1 MKRFLR
7 VYLLCIVLPA
17 LAVAWGGLRLLRID
31 ARNRAAIVADYRRLV
46 AERCAE
52 EFHEFVRFLLDP
64 FLDRLA
70 PAPDSDGRLAVLRD
84 LARNEPAVRAAF
96 LWREGEGCVW
106 PRRIGCTEEE
116 RRFLNRYEPLF
127 SGAVPWIAPAAP
139 ATGAPSGSAPPAAP
153 LRGFRPWASGDR
165 SDLLAWV
172 RVAPGEIAGFE
183 LETMWLLSMTG
194 RYRGNIVDGIAV
206 RNTFLRSDRT
216 AMPHESGEILD
227 ESGTVLVSSRYELAE
242 ASDLD
247 PAAEVALA
255 PFFPRWRLRIRSTAK
270 SLPFDRWTPD
280 SVLDGL
286 LDAPATRRALGAAL
300 LALVLLSLVA
310 GGYVLLRA
318 ARRERLDALRKT
330 DFVDNVSHELKTP
343 LAGIRLEAEL
353 LAEGRLPDGPR
364 RDRALR
370 SILSESD
377 RLERLVANL
386 LDFGRLE
393 RGRRKYAR
401 EPVDLVALLK
411 EMDIGVGG
419 RGCVALAD
427 PDAVRQILLNLLDNA
442 AKYAPGAPPE
452 VSVRAAENGVELVV
466 ADRGPGVP
474 RGLEEKVFERFFRAD
489 DALARCTNGSGLG
502 LSIARGLARGMGGDL
517 VCRAREGGGAEF
529 ILTLP
534 KG

>member
-7 VYLLCIVLPA
+7 VYLLCIALPA
-17 LAVAWGGLRLLRID
+17 LLLALFGAVQMRLIGEWLHWTEVEGLRSRAELAAARELSSVRDLLD
-31 ARNRAAIVADYRRLV
+31 RRLDRI
-46 AERCAE
+46 AACP
-52 EFHEFVRFLLDP
+52 DP
-64 FLDRLA
+64 ESRLA
-70 PAPDSDGRLAVLRD
+70 ALRELAGGDRF
-84 LARNEPAVRAAF
+84 VRAAF

-106 PRRIGCTEEE
+106 PRRTGSTEEE
-116 RRFLNRYEPLF
+116 RRFLNRYESLF
-127 SGAVPWIAPAAP
+127 GGAVPWVPPDPSAPAGTA
-139 ATGAPSGSAPPAAP
+139 SAPPT
-153 LRGFRPWASGDR
+153 RGYRAWASGDR
-165 SDLLAWV
+165 PELLAWV
-172 RVAPGEIAGFE
+172 RTAPGEIAGFE
-183 LETMWLLSMTG
+183 FEKMAWLADQQVAGFAPAVSL
-194 RYRGNIVDGIAV
+194 RGGNGPLAAE
-206 RNTFLRSDRT
+206 LR
-216 AMPHESGEILD
+216 D
-227 ESGTVLVSSRYELAE
+227 ESGAV
-242 ASDLD
+242 
-247 PAAEVALA
+247 LA
-255 PFFPRWRLRIRSTAK
+255 PSRLASSWSPCREAPLAPLFPHWLVRVAPADGIPLAHSWERLLLLAAAFF
-270 SLPFDRWTPD
+270 
-280 SVLDGL
+280 GL
-286 LDAPATRRALGAAL
+286 L
-300 LALVLLSLVA
+300 LLSLVA
-310 GGYVLLRA
+310 GGFLLLRA

-401 EPVDLVALLK
+401 EPVDLATLLEEMQNAQCSMHNEEGDIVHCAFGIVHCEGGVA
-411 EMDIGVGG
+411 
-419 RGCVALAD
+419 ALAD

-489 DALARCTNGSGLG
+489 DALARATNGSGLG

-517 VCRAREGGGAEF
+517 TCRAREGGGAEF
-529 ILTLP
+529 VLALP
-534 KG
+534 AVR